1 MASQSCIK
9 FYLFFKTVQSL
20 MFAFFYRNLEVIG
33 GRTLTEYFASLYIV
47 KTSLK
52 SLGLRSLKKIHSG
65 SIAILENK
73 ELCFAQGVDWK
84 RIKKSGEHGTLL
96 QNNKRDEDCVKE
108 GLVCDEQCTTEGC
121 WGPGPDQCLSCANY
135 EFNNT
140 CLQDCGA
147 GYVSHFRSQLKSLP
161 CTS

>member
-1 MASQSCIK
+1 M
-9 FYLFFKTVQSL
+9 
-20 MFAFFYRNLEVIG
+20 IG

-96 QNNKRDEDCVKE
+96 QNNKRDEDCTRE
-108 GLVCDEQCTTEGC
+108 GLVCDKQCTSEGC

-140 CLQDCGA
+140 CLMDCGP
-147 GYVSHFRSQLKSLP
+147 GSV
-161 CTS
+161 